1 MRSLFTEAQQRI
13 LKDIKLEF
21 LKVNAADDEMEPLSD
36 EAYTALI
43 KEWNKPTED
52 ELPEYEDHPSE
63 YYDKLLNE
71 Q

>member
-1 MRSLFTEAQQRI
+1 MTSLFTESQKRI

-21 LKVNAADDEMEPLSD
+21 LKMNAAEDAMEPISD

-43 KEWNKPTED
+43 KEWNK
-52 ELPEYEDHPSE
+52 LPEYEDHPSE

-71 Q
+71 

>member
-1 MRSLFTEAQQRI
+1 MTSLFTESQHRI

-21 LKVNAADDEMEPLSD
+21 LKVNAAEDKMEPISD

-43 KEWNKPTED
+43 KEWNKPTKD

-71 Q
+71 